1 MSIYLIRHASA
12 STRGILGHGN
22 DLDRELDAVGHDQA
36 AAIAQSLA
44 DVGITEIFTS
54 RAARCRQTVEPLGK
68 QLGVDV
74 IEHDGLL
81 EGQSA
86 TAAVHLLRTL
96 AQAGTTAALCS
107 HGDII
112 PDAIQTLAREGMII
126 TGPRGWAKGSTWE
139 LKTRGADI
147 TEAQFLGPF

>member
-1 MSIYLIRHASA
+1 MPIYLIRHASA
-12 STRGILGHGN
+12 STRGILGHNN

-36 AAIAQSLA
+36 AAIAQSLS
-44 DVGITEIFTS
+44 DVGITEVFTS

-86 TAAVHLLRTL
+86 TAAVHLLRTCL
-96 AQAGTTAALCS
+96 LYTSDAA
-107 HGDII
+107 D
-112 PDAIQTLAREGMII
+112 E
-126 TGPRGWAKGSTWE
+126 
-139 LKTRGADI
+139 
-147 TEAQFLGPF
+147 